1 MSLTS
6 YHFTSNQQVDQPL
19 TTIVQSPFR
28 CRFAYAKAGET
39 ALYKENNQDFLAFRI
54 DENALSFIMCDGV
67 SLSYRG
73 DFAAHFLGTHLL
85 NWISAT
91 GHAER
96 NEASFHEYLHSLREC
111 AAEQM
116 SRLTVPSDLPLLLRD
131 VLEDK
136 KRIGSETMF
145 ICGRVD
151 VFNGIHPYHRIW
163 LTWHGDVRLRL
174 WQHGQESG
182 EFLGGSN
189 STRQR
194 WSAARGLIG
203 GRACTWQQQV
213 EGRIPS
219 RLLVYT
225 DGFSDLD
232 DRQDPPKD
240 EQLRRKLEHTNGEW
254 LGDDAS
260 FLDIIW

>member
-19 TTIVQSPFR
+19 TTIVQSPFH
-28 CRFAYAKAGET
+28 CRFAYARAGET

-54 DENALSFIMCDGV
+54 DENALSFVMCDGV

-73 DFAAHFLGTHLL
+73 DFAAYFLGTYLL
-85 NWISAT
+85 DWIST
-91 GHAER
+91 TDHSER
-96 NEASFHEYLHSLREC
+96 NETSFHEHLHSLREC

-116 SRLTVPSDLPLLLRD
+116 SRLTIPSDLPFLLRD

-136 KRIGSETMF
+136 KRSGSETMF

-151 VFNGIHPYHRIW
+151 VSNGTHPFHRIW
-163 LTWHGDVRLRL
+163 LAWHGDVRLRL
-174 WQHGQESG
+174 WQYGQESG
-182 EFLGGSN
+182 ESLGGTN

-194 WSAARGLIG
+194 WSTARGLIG

-213 EGRIPS
+213 EGHIPT

-232 DRQDPPKD
+232 DRQDPPND
-240 EQLRRKLEHTNGEW
+240 ELLRRKLGHTNDEW